1 MSAKMT
7 SFKVEMAA
15 EFLNEDCLRRA
26 RDLHEVLF
34 SARPASPK
42 RLGAAADARRTVA
55 RTVEEVSLNLQRG
68 SCVCVHLC
76 SLLQGQDWSRKRGRE
91 QCSEDRASSKLSN
104 VKCFECKVRYAS

>member
-15 EFLNEDCLRRA
+15 ESLNEDCLRRA

-55 RTVEEVSLNLQRG
+55 RTVEEVIFEFAKGILRLRAF
-68 SCVCVHLC
+68 VLC
-76 SLLQGQDWSRKRGRE
+76 CRGRIGT
-91 QCSEDRASSKLSN
+91 ASAAASKVL
-104 VKCFECKVRYAS
+104 RTGPAASCLM

>member
-55 RTVEEVSLNLQRG
+55 RTVDEVSVNLQRG
-68 SCVCVHLC
+68 SCVCVHLY
-76 SLLQGQDWSRKRGRE
+76 SLL
-91 QCSEDRASSKLSN
+91 
-104 VKCFECKVRYAS
+104 

>member
-55 RTVEEVSLNLQRG
+55 RTVEEIIFKFAKGDPASA
-68 SCVCVHLC
+68 CIC
-76 SLLQGQDWSRKRGRE
+76 SLQGQGWNRKRGRE
-91 QCSEDRASSKLSN
+91 QSSEDRASSKLSN

>member
-76 SLLQGQDWSRKRGRE
+76 SLL
-91 QCSEDRASSKLSN
+91 
-104 VKCFECKVRYAS
+104 

>member
-55 RTVEEVSLNLQRG
+55 RTVDEVSVNLQRG

-76 SLLQGQDWSRKRGRE
+76 SLL
-91 QCSEDRASSKLSN
+91 
-104 VKCFECKVRYAS
+104 